1 MWRGPY
7 LRLQHQGAD
16 MGLVTWTAVFTLES
30 LQDTSQ
36 EAAASLN
43 GLIGADLQ
51 KNAKPILNA
60 AGWNFG
66 DAWPESH
73 GWHSGATVDDEGK
86 TIVATFVTS
95 PELDEAEPDGRAV
108 NNRWR
113 IVVGLDVGMFPKTKA
128 RRSDLL
134 RTLARDIDWEYG
146 GPETTGVAKA
156 L

>member
-1 MWRGPY
+1 
-7 LRLQHQGAD
+7 

-30 LQDTSQ
+30 LQDTPD

-51 KNAKPILNA
+51 KKAKPILNA
-60 AGWNFG
+60 AGWDFV
-66 DAWPESH
+66 DAWPEDH
-73 GWHSGATVDDEGK
+73 GWHSEAAVIDEGK
-86 TIVATFVTS
+86 TVLATFVTS
-95 PELDEAEPDGRAV
+95 PELDAAEPDGRAL

-134 RTLARDIDWEYG
+134 RTLARDAEAACLALGVRDMDWEYG